1 MARLP
6 ISFQKIKTKNY
17 QNIETVQY
25 LVTVSEKGSYFDK
38 TALCDRA
45 ELIKLREELDK
56 VLADSNTAEILKVSE
71 DRATTIDNAHKSD
84 KLCRDCELKMTHN
97 CVTCLFQLQSPLERK
112 LFLELKRANIY
123 FQPQYPLNW
132 LGQQISIDGKAY
144 NDPKNNFKEVLT
156 VVDFFIDKSGV
167 RLCVYT
173 DGHTYHERTEEQAQR
188 DRNIDRKLQ
197 ELGFQVLRYTGKD
210 VNDDTT
216 KIINDILK
224 WTDKNFH

>member
-1 MARLP
+1 MAKLP
-6 ISFQKIKTKNY
+6 ISFQKIKTKDY
-17 QNIETVQY
+17 QNIDTVKY

-45 ELIKLREELDK
+45 ELVKLRDELDK

-71 DRATTIDNAHKSD
+71 EKATIIDNAHKSD
-84 KLCRDCELKMTHN
+84 KFCKDCELKMTHN
-97 CVTCLFQLQSPLERK
+97 CVTCLFELQSPLERK

-132 LGQQISIDGKAY
+132 FGQQISIDGKSY
-144 NDPKNNFKEVLT
+144 HDPKNNFKEVLT
-156 VVDFFIDKSGV
+156 VVDFFIDKNGV
-167 RLCVYT
+167 KLCVYT
-173 DGHTYHERTEEQAQR
+173 DGHSYHERTEDQASR

-210 VNDDTT
+210 VNEDTT

-224 WTDKNFH
+224 WTDKNYR